1 MSRRNPTNPDTPD
14 WSLSEQQLT
23 AIALIIS
30 GKNFQETA
38 DAIGV
43 TRQTVS
49 QWANHHA
56 GFQAELNQCRQ
67 ELWSDLV
74 DHLRSLAPKA
84 VQVLAREL
92 EGDTP
97 MPAALAIL
105 RACGLANDPL
115 APSGPT
121 DAETIA
127 AELAL
132 KEDERVHAADHAQ
145 TTIQRRV
152 FDRALAG
159 MAAGLDPI
167 HTHPLGR
174 GTR

>member
-1 MSRRNPTNPDTPD
+1 MTRRNPTNPDAPD

-23 AIALIIS
+23 AVALIIS

-49 QWANHHA
+49 QWAHHHA
-56 GFQAELNQCRQ
+56 GFQAELNQRRQ
-67 ELWSDLV
+67 ELWADLV

-92 EGDTP
+92 DGDTP

-105 RACGLANDPL
+105 RACGLANGPL

-127 AELAL
+127 AALAL
-132 KEDERVHAADHAQ
+132 QEDERAHAQ
-145 TTIQRRV
+145 ENAQVAIQRRV

-167 HTHPLGR
+167 HTQPLGR
-174 GTR
+174 DTR

>member
-1 MSRRNPTNPDTPD
+1 MTRRNPTKPDTPD

-23 AIALIIS
+23 AVALIIS

-43 TRQTVS
+43 TRPTVS

-56 GFQAELNQCRQ
+56 GFQAELNKCRQ
-67 ELWSDLV
+67 ELWADLV

-92 EGDTP
+92 DGDTP

-105 RACGLANDPL
+105 RACGLANGPL
-115 APSGPT
+115 VPSGPT

-132 KEDERVHAADHAQ
+132 KADERAHVAENAQ
-145 TTIQRRV
+145 TVIQRRV

-159 MAAGLDPI
+159 MAASLDPE
-167 HTHPLGR
+167 HRRPLGR
-174 GTR
+174 GPR